1 MGVGRVQLRS
11 VFMSFSRP
19 GLKCSAQP
27 EVFTGLS
34 HGTEQAPTS
43 SSLSYVALFSPI
55 PSSCFPPRPIKSR
68 CLQFSGR
75 VPTIN
80 VKGSTS
86 TSQPPP
92 FPSLPVLH
100 QAPKPSVDWRKHE
113 CRSFSGSF
121 TPDTELPEAPGW
133 RDNTASEALVDLGLM
148 SDSTYA
154 TRLPLE

>member
-27 EVFTGLS
+27 EVFTGS
-34 HGTEQAPTS
+34 SRGTEQAPTS

-55 PSSCFPPRPIKSR
+55 PSSCFPPPPIKSR
-68 CLQFSGR
+68 CLQF
-75 VPTIN
+75 
-80 VKGSTS
+80 
-86 TSQPPP
+86 PPLMP
-92 FPSLPVLH
+92 RAAPQLHSYLPSLPVLH

-113 CRSFSGSF
+113 CHSFSGSF

-133 RDNTASEALVDLGLM
+133 RDNTASEALADLDLI